1 MMRAVCAIAIAAS
14 AMAHPTELLSMNA
27 SASEASEIDQ
37 KIRVLLF
44 PSGDRQFRGA
54 REQAIAYLLAHAE
67 EAHPRL
73 LALVEGD
80 SPPVTVLAA
89 LPRFGRIESVPV
101 LEKAL
106 RRASDATT
114 VLAGQALGQHPRP
127 EARAAL
133 ESALGDARNQVVA
146 SAAEGLA
153 LRGERAS
160 CPALAA
166 ALSHPDL
173 DVRARIRAAM
183 ARIGCGER

>member
-1 MMRAVCAIAIAAS
+1 
-14 AMAHPTELLSMNA
+14 MNA

-37 KIRVLLF
+37 KIQVLLF
-44 PSGDRQFRGA
+44 PSGDRQFRRA
-54 REQAIAYLLAHAE
+54 REEALAYLLERAE

-80 SPPVTVLAA
+80 SPPVTVLVA
-89 LPRFGRIESVPV
+89 LPRFGRVESVSV

-114 VLAGQALGQHPRP
+114 VIAGQALAQHPRP

-133 ESALGDARNQVVA
+133 ERALGDPRNQVVA

-153 LRGERAS
+153 LRGDHAS
-160 CPALAA
+160 CQALAA
-166 ALSHPDL
+166 ALVHPDP
-173 DVRARIRAAM
+173 DVRGRVRAAM
-183 ARIGCGER
+183 ARIGCG

>member
-1 MMRAVCAIAIAAS
+1 
-14 AMAHPTELLSMNA
+14 MNA
-27 SASEASEIDQ
+27 SASETSEIDQ
-37 KIRVLLF
+37 RIRVLLF

-54 REQAIAYLLAHAE
+54 REQALAYLLEHAE

-73 LALVEGD
+73 LALAEGD

-89 LPRFGRIESVPV
+89 LPRFGRVESVPV

-106 RRASDATT
+106 RHASDATT
-114 VLAGQALGQHPRP
+114 VVAGQALGQHPRP

-133 ESALGDARNQVVA
+133 ERALGDPRNQVVA

-160 CPALAA
+160 CPALEA
-166 ALSHPDL
+166 ALAHPDP
-173 DVRARIRAAM
+173 DVRARISAAM
-183 ARIGCGER
+183 GRIGCRER